1 MIKITT
7 KDAQAGYE
15 EGRKQPS
22 SDRPLNDQE
31 LADLIRDMT
40 TREELD
46 EYQELRNTGF
56 MLGVLSV
63 VVLFDVRS

>member
-1 MIKITT
+1 MIRITT

-15 EGRKQPS
+15 EGRRQPS
-22 SDRPLNDQE
+22 RDRPLNDQE
-31 LADLIRDMT
+31 LANLIRDMT

-46 EYQELRNTGF
+46 EYQELRNIGF
-56 MLGVLSV
+56 ILGVIDV